1 MIVSDAGGTT
11 FEQPP
16 AGAHIAR
23 CIRIID
29 IGTQKGEY
37 QGQPTFKHQFIM
49 SWELSNELMTSG
61 DSTGKP
67 FTVSKF
73 YTASLNEKAALR
85 KDLASWR
92 TRDFTE
98 EELKGFDV
106 QSVLGKA
113 CMLSITLNEKGK
125 AKVSAV
131 MALPKGTQVP
141 EQVNKTV
148 IFSINKFD
156 EEVFNG
162 LSDGIKK
169 LIMPSP
175 EFQAMRKPATPKDD
189 GNYPDP
195 SDDGDDSSIPF

>member
-1 MIVSDAGGTT
+1 MIVSDAGGTN

-16 AGAHIAR
+16 AGAHVAR

-49 SWELSNELMTSG
+49 GWELSNELMTSG
-61 DSTGKP
+61 DSAGKP

-113 CMLSITLNEKGK
+113 CMLSITLNDKGK

-141 EQVNKTV
+141 AQVNKTV
-148 IFSINKFD
+148 NFSINKFD
-156 EEVFNG
+156 EEVFNA

-169 LIMPSP
+169 LIIPSP
-175 EFQAMRKPATPKDD
+175 EFQAMRSTPKDD
-189 GNYPDP
+189 ANYPDP
-195 SDDGDDSSIPF
+195 RDDGDDSSIPF